1 MIALSVERKKKECL
15 AGVSMLPNVGK
26 KVRFGSIEPNS
37 ILPNVGKKVRFG
49 KIETN
54 SILPN
59 VGNKVRF
66 GSIEFKIFGD

>member
-1 MIALSVERKKKECL
+1 M
-15 AGVSMLPNVGK
+15 
-26 KVRFGSIEPNS
+26 
-37 ILPNVGKKVRFG
+37 LPNVGKKVRFG